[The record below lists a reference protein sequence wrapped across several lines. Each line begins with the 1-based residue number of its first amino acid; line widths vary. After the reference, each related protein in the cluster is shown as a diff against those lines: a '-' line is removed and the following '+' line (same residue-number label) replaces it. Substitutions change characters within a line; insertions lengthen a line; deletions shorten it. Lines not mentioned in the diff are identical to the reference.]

1 MNGYAA
7 AVRQFYDIYRPIAR
21 RYGLRMSSHTSIYDD
36 GWIKIYKGE
45 GADRQQIIKI
55 EEANDT
61 DLYDRAREAVIS
73 WENSKKDC
81 DKYIVTDEHARR
93 LRRHIKIINRRNAH
107 Q

>member
-45 GADRQQIIKI
+45 GTDRR
-55 EEANDT
+55 
-61 DLYDRAREAVIS
+61 LR
-73 WENSKKDC
+73 DC

-93 LRRHIKIINRRNAH
+93 LRRHMKIINRRKAH

>member
-1 MNGYAA
+1 M
-7 AVRQFYDIYRPIAR
+7 RQQSDSFMTYTDQSQGSTDCECA
-21 RYGLRMSSHTSIYDD
+21 SHTSIYDD

-73 WENSKKDC
+73 WENSKK
-81 DKYIVTDEHARR
+81 ERNARR
-93 LRRHIKIINRRNAH
+93 
-107 Q
+107 

>member
-21 RYGLRMSSHTSIYDD
+21 RYGLRMSSHTCKHYD
-36 GWIKIYKGE
+36 GKGT
-45 GADRQQIIKI
+45 DRRLQ
-55 EEANDT
+55 
-61 DLYDRAREAVIS
+61 
-73 WENSKKDC
+73 DC

-93 LRRHIKIINRRNAH
+93 LRRHMKIINRRKAH

>member
-45 GADRQQIIKI
+45 GADNRSSR
-55 EEANDT
+55 
-61 DLYDRAREAVIS
+61 L
-73 WENSKKDC
+73 KKRTTQTYTTGQG
-81 DKYIVTDEHARR
+81 KR
-93 LRRHIKIINRRNAH
+93 
-107 Q
+107 